1 MILNGTPPGKQSGT
15 HMTDCTVPRH
25 DTQDEPTPTIHN
37 GHLCQTCARQL
48 RTDLTR
54 LPTLYTQLEDALP
67 TRNTGASLAAING
80 LTGPAAI
87 PFNDAVSECRS
98 QIEHDLHYWASETA
112 TDRRTTLPPVL
123 PPAAVPFHAG
133 WITAATKWIPY
144 RTWAPHITG
153 AINHDTTRAW
163 HLLQPRR
170 VKTMNWID
178 PCPHCRTLRE
188 LQATIY
194 ETDGDPR
201 PSVIECLTCRQ
212 TWTSGIAWLELA
224 RQVHTLTKTGTP

>member
-67 TRNTGASLAAING
+67 TRNTGASLAATNG

-112 TDRRTTLPPVL
+112 ADRRTTLPPVL

>member
-1 MILNGTPPGKQSGT
+1 MCSS
-15 HMTDCTVPRH
+15 
-25 DTQDEPTPTIHN
+25 
-37 GHLCQTCARQL
+37 
-48 RTDLTR
+48 DL
-54 LPTLYTQLEDALP
+54 
-67 TRNTGASLAAING
+67 
-80 LTGPAAI
+80 
-87 PFNDAVSECRS
+87 
-98 QIEHDLHYWASETA
+98 
-112 TDRRTTLPPVL
+112 
-123 PPAAVPFHAG
+123 VPFHAG

>member
-112 TDRRTTLPPVL
+112 ADRRTTLPPVL

-178 PCPHCRTLRE
+178 PCPHCCELRE

-194 ETDGDPR
+194 ATEGDR
-201 PSVIECLTCRQ
+201 RASTIECLTCH
-212 TWTSGIAWLELA
+212 
-224 RQVHTLTKTGTP
+224 HTRRHKATA

>member
-112 TDRRTTLPPVL
+112 ADRRTTLPPVL

>member
-224 RQVHTLTKTGTP
+224 RQVHTLTKTTTA